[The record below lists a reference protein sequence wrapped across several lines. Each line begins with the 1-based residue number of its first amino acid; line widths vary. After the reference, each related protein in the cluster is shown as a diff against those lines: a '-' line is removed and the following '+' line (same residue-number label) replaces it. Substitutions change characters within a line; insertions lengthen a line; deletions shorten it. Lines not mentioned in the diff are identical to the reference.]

1 MFDIIEAD
9 QNISEDFKREIE
21 REGIVI
27 YEKIR

>member
-1 MFDIIEAD
+1 MFDIIEVD
-9 QNISEDFKREIE
+9 QNISEDLKREIE